1 MRKLALALAA
11 ATALVLSAPSF
22 VTPASAAPAGDQ
34 IELSAARK
42 KVTVIKSR
50 RGVVKKTVIKRG
62 AGWNRRHA
70 MKRGAGWNRRHA
82 TKRVV
87 IKKRPGGTVV
97 KKTVIRR

>member
-11 ATALVLSAPSF
+11 ATALVFTAPSF

-34 IELSAARK
+34 IEMSGARK

-62 AGWNRRHA
+62 AGWHRGHA
-70 MKRGAGWNRRHA
+70 R
-82 TKRVV
+82 KRVV